1 MQTKGVNV
9 SSTINFIGK
18 AGDMWCID
26 VMKTSPKIRNDWVE
40 DIGNAIKAHK
50 ELTHKMK
57 VVSEKRKSMVNN
69 RFGGNLSQMVK
80 PSVPDRRLKSAS
92 VKKNSTPVVPNR
104 AQKKRNSIQKDK
116 SNLNNLIIYC
126 PKCSQKVKAIDG
138 RSILQCHNCNSLFVL
153 RSDEPN
159 SMHVPELIVHHGML
173 EYKGK
178 TIYALLTSTDQGG
191 MLRWFKSQETL
202 VNGGCKSCISKVQL
216 SSNVFVKHDD
226 AACRKIAQG
235 GLTIETSSKNSPAR
249 LGNKVSLLRQRYER
263 RAKTVSF
270 ASMNKQSRDIWV
282 NHIIQVVSSNSG
294 IEEPQDLL
302 TGSPPS
308 VEPRTGGSNAARRL
322 SFADRMQM
330 GEDPSKVIAEM
341 YGRRE

>member
-1 MQTKGVNV
+1 M
-9 SSTINFIGK
+9 
-18 AGDMWCID
+18 
-26 VMKTSPKIRNDWVE
+26 
-40 DIGNAIKAHK
+40 
-50 ELTHKMK
+50 
-57 VVSEKRKSMVNN
+57 
-69 RFGGNLSQMVK
+69 
-80 PSVPDRRLKSAS
+80 
-92 VKKNSTPVVPNR
+92 
-104 AQKKRNSIQKDK
+104 
-116 SNLNNLIIYC
+116 
-126 PKCSQKVKAIDG
+126 KAIDG
-138 RSILQCHNCNSLFVL
+138 RSILQCHNCKSLFVL
-153 RSDEPN
+153 RSDESN

-202 VNGGCKSCISKVQL
+202 VNGGCSSSISKVQL

-235 GLTIETSSKNSPAR
+235 GFTIEISSKNSPAR

-270 ASMNKQSRDIWV
+270 VSMNKQSRDIWV
-282 NHIIQVVSSNSG
+282 NHIIQVLSSNRG
-294 IEEPQDLL
+294 IEEPEDLL